1 MAREDFENKLNA
13 TIRFHSYGGP
23 EVLEVEDDPDIGLPG
38 AGQVRLRHLAIG
50 VNFIDT
56 MFRQGVFAVP
66 LPSIPGVEGVGV
78 IEAVGAGVE
87 KLQVGQRVAY
97 YLAPG
102 SYTHTRHVD
111 AAALVAV
118 PDDLGAEQIAAVLT
132 KGLTAWAGLNGY
144 HQLQPGQTVLVQG
157 ASSGVGSL
165 LARWAKARGATVI
178 GTAGSDA
185 KRAAL
190 AGAIDHVLASDAA
203 DLPAQLLKLAPG
215 GVDVVYE
222 FVGKATF
229 DASLA
234 AVKDGG
240 TIVSI
245 GAASGAPDVD
255 KDAVARRGLKMVG
268 GPMATYLAG
277 RVEQAT
283 HDVFTA
289 FKTGVFGEVAVT
301 SYALRDAAK
310 AHEDIASRAKTG
322 SLVLLP

>member
-1 MAREDFENKLNA
+1 MNT

-23 EVLEVEDDPDIGLPG
+23 EVLEVEDNSDIGLPG

-56 MFRQGVFAVP
+56 MFRQGVFPVP
-66 LPSIPGVEGVGV
+66 VPSIPGVEGVGV
-78 IEAVGAGVE
+78 IEAVGKGVSNF
-87 KLQVGQRVAY
+87 QVGQRAAY

-102 SYTHTRHVD
+102 SYTQTRHVD
-111 AAALVAV
+111 ASALVAV
-118 PDDLGAEQIAAVLT
+118 PEDLSAEQIAAVLT

-144 HQLQPGQTVLVQG
+144 HQLQAGQTVLVQG

-190 AGAIDHVLASDAA
+190 AGAIDHVLPSDAA
-203 DLPAQLLKLAPG
+203 DLGAQLRKLVPG

-245 GAASGAPDVD
+245 GAASGAPNVD
-255 KDAVARRGLKMVG
+255 KDVVAKRGLKMVG

-277 RVEQAT
+277 RVQQAT
-283 HDVFTA
+283 HDVFAA
-289 FKTGVFGEVAVT
+289 FKAGVLGEVAIT
-301 SYALRDAAK
+301 KYPLRDASK
-310 AHEDIASRAKTG
+310 AHQDIASRAKTG
-322 SLVLLP
+322 SLVLMP